1 MSTVELVSTGPAN
14 YVPVSSCGLMLGV
27 TRQRVHA
34 LIKSGQLVSVKL
46 GSTRLVSMRSVQG
59 LVELRNRSKGV
70 RYAGR

>member
-1 MSTVELVSTGPAN
+1 MRNGELVSTGPAN
-14 YVPVSSCGLMLGV
+14 YVPVSTCALWLGV

-34 LIKSGQLVSVKL
+34 LVKSGQLVSVKM

-70 RYAGR
+70 RHAGR